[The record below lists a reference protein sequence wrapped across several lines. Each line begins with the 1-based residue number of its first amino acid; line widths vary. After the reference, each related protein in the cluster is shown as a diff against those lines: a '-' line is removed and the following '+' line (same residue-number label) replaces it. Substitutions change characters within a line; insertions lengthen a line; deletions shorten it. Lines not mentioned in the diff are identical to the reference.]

1 MAALTRLE
9 PDAPPLRTANL
20 ERLESL
26 AGALTAR
33 GLPGAVLAPPGR
45 IPRLQVAGPA
55 AGQAEDVYAWRCE
68 DGTWWYWWP
77 WAERIAVTEDLTAA
91 ADRIEHALT
100 PVTTP

>member
-1 MAALTRLE
+1 MATLTRLE

-26 AGALTAR
+26 AGALATR
-33 GLPGAVLAPPGR
+33 GLHVDVMSPPGR

-55 AGQAEDVYAWRCE
+55 AGQAEDIYAWRGQ

-77 WAERIAVTEDLTAA
+77 WAERIAATEDLTAA
-91 ADRIEHALT
+91 VDRIEHALA
-100 PVTTP
+100 PVTSS